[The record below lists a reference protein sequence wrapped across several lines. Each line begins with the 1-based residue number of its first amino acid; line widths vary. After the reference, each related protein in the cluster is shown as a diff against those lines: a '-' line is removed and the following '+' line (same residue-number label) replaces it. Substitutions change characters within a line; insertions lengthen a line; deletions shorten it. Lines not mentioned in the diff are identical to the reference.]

1 VEILLFRVDL
11 SVHWTETEFFFFLKL
26 FIGTLFNCSVV
37 IPMIISSAL
46 VVVVAVTNRFPK
58 LLIPWIVFSILEL
71 FIIPLG
77 CYFFMVA
84 VVQKIQ
90 PNTNEKFFFT
100 TYGVPLLAGN
110 ITSNRLESHFQYLQN
125 NNFIRIL
132 LLHTSC
138 KLVTFWSYLFTAVI
152 LFRTWFV
159 VFSYYHELMFG
170 TKKYPAQPDDLP
182 L

>member
-1 VEILLFRVDL
+1 MTIQTLSLVIGIVSLLGNVRVLCYELQIGAD
-11 SVHWTETEFFFFLKL
+11 
-26 FIGTLFNCSVV
+26 IGTLFNCSVV

-100 TYGVPLLAGN
+100 TYGVPLLA
-110 ITSNRLESHFQYLQN
+110 
-125 NNFIRIL
+125 
-132 LLHTSC
+132 
-138 KLVTFWSYLFTAVI
+138 AVI